1 MGGGPPASGWA
12 ALVKIGGAGAGGVVG
27 AEEGEGDGAGGR
39 RGRRRAPVTVAVS
52 EIGLP
57 MVTVGVAWVV
67 MVATGRVTTEVS
79 LASLHAD
86 GDRRVVD
93 VAAVG
98 GDGEET
104 EVRLLAAHL
113 QPEWSVDVLVC
124 HVRASMP
131 RQTHAQFA
139 ALGIPVDTTP
149 YGLPDEQVVDYIA
162 QVLPAYDVVV
172 ACQAVPFVYP
182 ALRRLERRPAF
193 IEHGGLVS
201 EALAGPKDLTDRYV
215 GVCAAIRDAAAGRM
229 SDRPWAAVEIPSMVD
244 LTEFHPA
251 NRVDVRAEWGLA
263 DDVPVIGW
271 VGRLDRK
278 KRVED
283 VLAAASVLARQR
295 ADVRWMI
302 VGGPNFFYPEHEA
315 VLHALADRLGLGDRV
330 RFLGDRA
337 DVPRLMAGMD
347 ALVWLS
353 EGEGM
358 PHVLA
363 EAGAAGLPVVV
374 TRDNGSEQQI
384 TDGRS
389 GLFVP
394 KRNPGAVAEALIR
407 LIDDPTLRRQLG
419 DGLRRTVEER
429 YAIEVVIPQWRAM
442 LDQCSPTPWRTEPN
456 H

>member
-1 MGGGPPASGWA
+1 MRPRRLLFVFHW
-12 ALVKIGGAGAGGVVG
+12 LVVG
-27 AEEGEGDGAGGR
+27 
-39 RGRRRAPVTVAVS
+39 
-52 EIGLP
+52 
-57 MVTVGVAWVV
+57 
-67 MVATGRVTTEVS
+67 
-79 LASLHAD
+79 
-86 GDRRVVD
+86 
-93 VAAVG
+93 
-98 GDGEET
+98 GEET

-131 RQTHAQFA
+131 GQTHAQFA

-149 YGLPDEQVVDYIA
+149 YGLPDEQVVDYLA
-162 QVLPAYDVVV
+162 EVLPTYDVVV

-182 ALRRLERRPAF
+182 ALRRLARRPAF

-201 EALAGPKDLTDRYV
+201 EALMGPKDLTDRYV
-215 GVCAAIRDAAAGRM
+215 GVCAAIRDAAADRM
-229 SDRPWAAVEIPSMVD
+229 SDRPGDAVEIPSMVD
-244 LTEFHPA
+244 LAEFHPA
-251 NRVDVRAEWGLA
+251 DRVEVRAEWGLA

-283 VLAAASVLARQR
+283 VLAAAALLARKR

-315 VLHALADRLGLGDRV
+315 ELHALADQMGLGERV

-337 DVPRLMAGMD
+337 DVPRLLAGMD

-374 TRDNGSEQQI
+374 TRDNGSEQQVI
-384 TDGRS
+384 DGRS

-394 KRNPGAVAEALIR
+394 KRDPEAVTEVLMR
-407 LIDDPTLRRQLG
+407 LVDDPTLRRQLG
-419 DGLRRTVEER
+419 DGLRCTVEEN

-442 LDQCSPTPWRTEPN
+442 LDQLSATPPRAQPK